1 MAPRTTDPLKVMTRC
16 WRWMAL
22 LWAWCGWGA
31 AALLGQG
38 APQLTAISTNRAQP
52 GALITITGLNF
63 LNPPLTAV
71 TFNFTPATVE
81 SIRSLG
87 LGYHQ
92 IAVRVPSGATIG
104 PIVVENA
111 LGQTQTPWNFQLPP
125 VVQRFARN
133 GAFTDADKVRGVP
146 GDTVVLTG
154 SNFLDPADAN
164 YRLGVFFDGI
174 RAGLDTVTEGAV
186 SAVVPPG
193 AMTGPITV
201 TNNAGMTVTGG
212 YFFVAP
218 WVTGFTPRAR
228 VGDVLTLNG
237 RSFRSVS
244 SVSFGGVLTTNLTV
258 VSNTLMTVVV
268 PPGAPAAAPLTLESP
283 GGRFI
288 SVSNFVLA
296 PRIGGFSPS
305 GGPVGT
311 LVTVSGSGLSR
322 VTEVSFGGIPATPV
336 SVTATQVTVKVP
348 LGAGTGPVV
357 VSGGSGSDES
367 QALFY
372 APPQVNAV
380 NPVLVKVGETVT
392 LSGTNLLAASAVL
405 FGTNRLSASVFTV
418 VDNRRV
424 TAVVPEGASSGWV
437 RVVTPGGEASG
448 GPIAIQGPV
457 PVISAVSP
465 SLGAIGSEVRIV
477 GVDLGPPCVVRFS
490 GVAAVSVNAATNGL
504 TVRVPAGAV
513 SGRIT
518 VETSAGTAVSAQDFL
533 VGTTA
538 DFDVSIASSA
548 DPVVTGTEFRLTL
561 KARNLGPLP
570 ATNVTGRLT
579 LPGPA
584 EFLGATLGDGGGFQ
598 AGASGVDFVVGT
610 LAAKTEWTALVRVRI
625 PVEAVTRFEWAAATL
640 TPDVDT
646 TDNRAS
652 VSVSAV
658 PLRLDLTG
666 FGDDLWVLS
675 WSALATG
682 FELQESTLDL
692 PRTWR
697 PVDGVPLNDGVRFQ
711 WSTSATNAG
720 RLFRLRS
727 R

>member
-1 MAPRTTDPLKVMTRC
+1 MSMNRC
-16 WRWMAL
+16 CSRIAL
-22 LWAWCGWGA
+22 LWVWWGWGV
-31 AALLGQG
+31 ALLMGQG

-52 GALITITGLNF
+52 GALITLTGLNF

-92 IAVRVPSGATIG
+92 ISVRVPSGATIG

-133 GAFTDADKVRGVP
+133 GAFTDADKVRGAP
-146 GDTVVLTG
+146 GDTVTLAG
-154 SNFLDPADAN
+154 ANFLDPADAN

-174 RAGLDTVTEGAV
+174 RAGLDTVTEGSV
-186 SAVVPPG
+186 SVVVPPG

-201 TNNAGMTVTGG
+201 TNNAGATVTGG
-212 YFFVAP
+212 FFHVAP

-228 VGDVLTLNG
+228 VGETLTLTG
-237 RSFRSVS
+237 RSFRAVS

-268 PPGAPAAAPLTLESP
+268 PAGAPAAAPLTLESP

-288 SVSNFVLA
+288 SVSNFLLA
-296 PRIGGFSPS
+296 PRIGGFSPP
-305 GGPVGT
+305 GGPMGT
-311 LVTVSGSGLSR
+311 LVTVTGSGLSR
-322 VTEVSFGGIPATPV
+322 VTAVSFGGIPAAPV
-336 SVTATQVTVKVP
+336 SVSATQVTVKVP
-348 LGAGTGPVV
+348 FGAGTGPLA

-367 QALFY
+367 QTPFHAF
-372 APPQVNAV
+372 PQIVSVVPN
-380 NPVLVKVGETVT
+380 LVKAGETVT
-392 LSGTNLLAASAVL
+392 LNGTNLVGTTAVL
-405 FGTNRLSASVFTV
+405 FGPDRLAATLFTV
-418 VDNRRV
+418 LDNRRIS
-424 TAVVPEGASSGWV
+424 ARVPEGAVSGSVWA
-437 RVVTPGGEASG
+437 VTPGGEASG
-448 GPIAIQGPV
+448 GPISVQGPV
-457 PVISAVSP
+457 PVISGFSP
-465 SLGAIGSEVRIV
+465 PLGAVGTEVRIV
-477 GVDLGPPCVVRFS
+477 GVDLGPPAVVRFG
-490 GVAAVSVNAATNGL
+490 GVSTPVVGALTNGL
-504 TVRVPAGAV
+504 LVRVPVGAV
-513 SGRIT
+513 SGRIS
-518 VETSAGTAVSAQDFL
+518 VETTAGSAVSAQDFL
-533 VGTTA
+533 VGTSA

-548 DPVVTGTEFRLTL
+548 DPVVAGAEFRITL

-570 ATNVTGRLT
+570 ATNVTGSLT
-579 LPGPA
+579 LPAPA
-584 EFLGATLGDGGGFQ
+584 EFLGATLADGGSFQ
-598 AGASGVDFVVGT
+598 SGANGVGFVVGT
-610 LAAKTEWTALVRVRI
+610 LPAKSEWAASVRVRI
-625 PVEAVTRFEWAAATL
+625 PVEAVVRFEWNATTL
-640 TPDVDT
+640 TPDVDA

-652 VSVSAV
+652 VPVSAV

-682 FELQESTLDL
+682 FELQESTLEL
-692 PRTWR
+692 PRQWR

>member
-1 MAPRTTDPLKVMTRC
+1 MFMHRHCSRI
-16 WRWMAL
+16 AL
-22 LWAWCGWGA
+22 LWAWWGWGI
-31 AALLGQG
+31 ALLMGQG

-52 GALITITGLNF
+52 GALITLTGLNF

-71 TFNFTPATVE
+71 AFNFTPATVE

-92 IAVRVPSGATIG
+92 IAVRVPAGATIG

-125 VVQRFARN
+125 VVQRFARV
-133 GAFTDADKVRGVP
+133 GAFTDADKVRGAP
-146 GDTVVLTG
+146 GDTVALTG
-154 SNFLDPADAN
+154 SNFLDPTDAN

-174 RAGLDTVTEGAV
+174 RAGLDTVTEGSV
-186 SAVVPPG
+186 SAVIPPG

-201 TNNAGMTVTGG
+201 TNNAGATATTG
-212 YFFVAP
+212 FFYIAP

-228 VGDVLTLNG
+228 VGETLTLSG
-237 RSFRSVS
+237 RSFRAVS
-244 SVSFGGVLTTNLTV
+244 SVSFGGVITTNLTV

-268 PPGAPAAAPLTLESP
+268 PVGAPAAAPLTLESP

-311 LVTVSGSGLSR
+311 LVTVTGSGLSR
-322 VTEVSFGGIPATPV
+322 VTEVSFGGVPAAPV

-348 LGAGTGPVV
+348 FGAGTGPLVV
-357 VSGGSGSDES
+357 NGGSGSDES
-367 QALFY
+367 QALFHGF
-372 APPQVNAV
+372 PQVLSIV
-380 NPVLVKVGETVT
+380 PSLVKVGETVT
-392 LSGTNLLAASAVL
+392 LNGTNLLGTTAVL
-405 FGTNRLSASVFTV
+405 FGPNRLASTLIAVL
-418 VDNRRV
+418 DNRRV
-424 TAVVPEGASSGWV
+424 TARVPEGASSGSVW
-437 RVVTPGGEASG
+437 VVTPGGEASG

-457 PVISAVSP
+457 PVINGVSP
-465 SLGAIGSEVRIV
+465 GLGSVGTEVRIV
-477 GVDLGPPCVVRFS
+477 GVDLGPPAVVRFG
-490 GVAAVSVNAATNGL
+490 GVTASVVGALTNGL
-504 TVRVPAGAV
+504 LVRVPVGAV

-518 VETSAGTAVSAQDFL
+518 VETAAGSAVSPQDFL

-548 DPVVTGTEFRLTL
+548 EPVVVGSEFRLTL

-570 ATNVTGRLT
+570 ATNVTGSLT
-579 LPGPA
+579 LPAPA
-584 EFLGATLGDGGGFQ
+584 EFLGATLADGGSFQ
-598 AGASGVDFVVGT
+598 SGASGVAFIVGT
-610 LAAKTEWTALVRVRI
+610 LPAKSEWTALVRVRI
-625 PVEAVTRFEWAAATL
+625 PAEAVARFEWAASTL
-640 TPDVDT
+640 TPDVDA

-682 FELQESTLDL
+682 FELQESTLEL
-692 PRTWR
+692 PRQWR